1 MGKLVSNR
9 EEIARI
15 VEEAYD
21 GWVQEMK
28 GRGWKYGKVVDFD
41 KKESPYIIEYKNLSL
56 QARTEYLVF
65 AHFLNDSGRRR
76 N

>member
-9 EEIARI
+9 EEVARML
-15 VEEAYD
+15 EESYD

-41 KKESPYIIEYKNLSL
+41 KKESPYIVEYKELPL
-56 QARTEYLVF
+56 FTQTECLVF
-65 AHFLNDSGRRR
+65 AHFLSDSARRR
-76 N
+76 K